1 MFFFSIFYSKEHAE
15 RLRSLKREFD
25 EFTEEQTT
33 ILNNRLQQIDKNR
46 LFYYQSKLND
56 MQKLMPRCT
65 LSQKLLV
72 QLRFDKDK
80 QKQNAFHLRYQ
91 PW

>member
-46 LFYYQSKLND
+46 LFYYQSKLHD
-56 MQKLMPRCT
+56 MQKLMPRST
-65 LSQKLLV
+65 LSQMLLV
-72 QLRFDKDK
+72 QLR
-80 QKQNAFHLRYQ
+80 
-91 PW
+91 